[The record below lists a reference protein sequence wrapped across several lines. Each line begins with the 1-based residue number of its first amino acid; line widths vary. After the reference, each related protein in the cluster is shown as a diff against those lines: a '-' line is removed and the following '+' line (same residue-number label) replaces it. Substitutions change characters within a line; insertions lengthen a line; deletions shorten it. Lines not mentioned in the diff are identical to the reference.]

1 MLCGQAD
8 LVIRSVPGCAAADGG
23 HAVAIAF
30 RGVGVLEEFHRALV
44 DERTQLPAR
53 SQAVAQLRTGLPA
66 FVAVALVAAQGERP
80 NAVGAAHVEL
90 FRAVEVAA
98 APLGVELG
106 EQLQAV
112 AQVLQAYGVEHDL
125 VEAAGGTDG
134 VAVQQPL
141 FGGVDGELAVGI
153 GQREAAL
160 STAEQAV
167 LGVSADAGGPQA
179 DLLAAMPPGTL
190 LVIAKSLVFILQ
202 LGGQA

>member
-1 MLCGQAD
+1 
-8 LVIRSVPGCAAADGG
+8 
-23 HAVAIAF
+23 
-30 RGVGVLEEFHRALV
+30 
-44 DERTQLPAR
+44 
-53 SQAVAQLRTGLPA
+53 
-66 FVAVALVAAQGERP
+66 
-80 NAVGAAHVEL
+80 
-90 FRAVEVAA
+90 
-98 APLGVELG
+98 
-106 EQLQAV
+106 
-112 AQVLQAYGVEHDL
+112 VLQAYGVEHDL

-141 FGGVDGELAVGI
+141 FAGVDGELAVGI